1 MKINKYSSL
10 GNDIILVQS
19 SKQDLVANSSTIHKL
34 LMNKNIKY
42 DQWISV
48 KALVDTQNN
57 FGVTIF
63 NQDGSSAENCMNGAL
78 CLAKH
83 LEKSSKDLK
92 KEFNIKTVFGQWII
106 RSLKK
111 DSYSVKMKLP
121 TATLLNQRTLEKNGL
136 DQCNISLSNNTNI
149 NLSLINMG
157 NPHAVF
163 FSKDIKSIPLI
174 SWGEDLQ
181 QSKYFPN
188 GVNLSLA
195 VIKNR
200 KQLHLRIYERGVGE
214 TKSCGSAACASVMTG
229 IRNGYLDHKVS
240 VVFKNGTLNISYDQN
255 KNMIEVIGSVDDLG
269 EICTD

>member
-83 LEKSSKDLK
+83 LEKTSKD
-92 KEFNIKTVFGQWII
+92 
-106 RSLKK
+106 LKK

-121 TATLLNQRTLEKNGL
+121 IATILNQRTVEKNGL

-269 EICTD
+269 EICID